1 MLSTMADRL
10 HRLMN
15 IFASPDLR
23 LQQSGNRGYPGLA
36 VPGFAVTDGSSMV
49 ATTVTVEAPGI
60 PGDTARFVVLPDGSL
75 IASSSIPDGVLF
87 PIADAI
93 EATVQTPYEVSAW
106 RIADDQWGAAATE
119 VETLD
124 VKAGSPG
131 EELTFSRVGGV
142 ESTTVDGRDEWLP
155 PEFRSLLAGDD
166 DLWVEARRADDTT
179 WVVHRSVL

>member
-1 MLSTMADRL
+1 
-10 HRLMN
+10 
-15 IFASPDLR
+15 
-23 LQQSGNRGYPGLA
+23 
-36 VPGFAVTDGSSMV
+36 
-49 ATTVTVEAPGI
+49 
-60 PGDTARFVVLPDGSL
+60 
-75 IASSSIPDGVLF
+75 VLF

-93 EATVQTPYEVSAW
+93 EATVQTPYEVRAR

-131 EELTFSRVGGV
+131 QELTFSRVGGV

-155 PEFRSLLAGDD
+155 PEFRSMLAGDD